1 MRKLVYCRQKI
12 MPCEKKTQYP
22 EKQNTNPPKNN
33 PFQKQM
39 IIRRTY
45 PTNPYRNH
53 PTTQR
58 TRAIRKTA
66 MYLPERMENT
76 VRFHLLIFKHSDAGH
91 DVRLARRN
99 MSIYVQKDSR
109 R

>member
-1 MRKLVYCRQKI
+1 

-45 PTNPYRNH
+45 PTEHILTETILLLKEQEQLEKLQCIY
-53 PTTQR
+53 QR
-58 TRAIRKTA
+58 EWKT
-66 MYLPERMENT
+66 L
-76 VRFHLLIFKHSDAGH
+76 
-91 DVRLARRN
+91 
-99 MSIYVQKDSR
+99 
-109 R
+109 